1 MGWVSDLIS
10 LADAG
15 DSVVQDF
22 ECNHGRVGCGL
33 TPAHQPSLCVQ
44 FVRNLDFIYK

>member
-22 ECNHGRVGCGL
+22 ECSHGRVGCGL
-33 TPAHQPSLCVQ
+33 NR
-44 FVRNLDFIYK
+44 FYIKLDTSV

>member
-15 DSVVQDF
+15 GGVVQGV
-22 ECNHGRVGCGL
+22 ECSHGRVGCGL
-33 TPAHQPSLCVQ
+33 TPADQPSLCVQ
-44 FVRNLDFIYK
+44 FVRNLDFICK

>member
-10 LADAG
+10 LFDAG

-22 ECNHGRVGCGL
+22 ECSHGRVGCGL
-33 TPAHQPSLCVQ
+33 TPAQ
-44 FVRNLDFIYK
+44 FVCAVCAQLRLYL

>member
-1 MGWVSDLIS
+1 MVWVSDLIS

-33 TPAHQPSLCVQ
+33 NPAHQPILCVQ
-44 FVRNLDFIYK
+44 FVRNLDFVCK